1 MTPTA
6 VVQRCYEAFARR
18 DMDALLALMTDD
30 IDWRF
35 NASQRDIPY
44 GGHYTGKAEV
54 ARWFGLLAEN
64 DEMQQFEPREFLE
77 GPGHVTVL
85 GWGRMRPLPNGRPF
99 DSDWVHVFSVR
110 GDKVS
115 RWIGAADTA
124 SRGAALT

>member
-6 VVQRCYEAFARR
+6 VVQRAYDAFSRG
-18 DMDALLALMTDD
+18 DMDGLLALMTDD

-35 NASQRDIPY
+35 HASRRDVPY
-44 GGHYTGKAEV
+44 GGQFTGKAEV
-54 ARWFGLLAEN
+54 ARWFQLLAEN
-64 DEMQQFEPREFLE
+64 EDIQQFEPREFLE

-85 GWGRMRPLPNGRPF
+85 GWERVRPLPNGRPF

-115 RWIGAADTA
+115 RWIGTADTA
-124 SRGAALT
+124 SRMAALA